1 MSPEPANLLATW
13 NGCGFYRLV
22 GMEVLRADDDGSEF
36 RIEIED
42 RHLQAYGTAHGG
54 VLAGLIDAAMG
65 LAILARVPGNA
76 AQQILATNPGDRQ
89 RLTAERRFVQQS
101 GHVTQRA
108 VDRDHLPGPYD
119 DNLPDRYRADRHLF
133 DGAVP
138 DDVGGSRPREIRSD
152 NSRRARAAAQASSAP
167 PPVIMTATNAP
178 ARY

>member
-65 LAILARVPGNA
+65 LAILARVPDRGCATVELKVNFLAPA
-76 AQQILATNPGDRQ
+76 APGLLSAQGRVVSQ
-89 RLTAERRFVQQS
+89 GRRTVVAWADVLDA
-101 GHVTQRA
+101 GGTHVACGLGTFQ
-108 VDRDHLPGPYD
+108 L
-119 DNLPDRYRADRHLF
+119 
-133 DGAVP
+133 
-138 DDVGGSRPREIRSD
+138 VGG
-152 NSRRARAAAQASSAP
+152 
-167 PPVIMTATNAP
+167 AT
-178 ARY
+178 